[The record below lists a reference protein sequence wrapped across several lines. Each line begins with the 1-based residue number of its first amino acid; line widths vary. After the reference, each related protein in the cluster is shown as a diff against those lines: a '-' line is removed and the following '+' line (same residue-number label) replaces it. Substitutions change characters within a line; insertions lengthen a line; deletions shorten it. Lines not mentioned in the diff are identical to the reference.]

1 MWKNHVIICS
11 TDTMDGNNFSANME
25 FKVATK
31 DSVKDSLQSK
41 RTLVSLVLINAVEVE
56 QRESKTNTYTL
67 NIRKLMTSEFK
78 MIINEL
84 RPFLLLPPDGPT
96 LD

>member
-1 MWKNHVIICS
+1 MIGCS
-11 TDTMDGNNFSANME
+11 SDTLGDDNFYANME
-25 FKVATK
+25 FKVTTN

-41 RTLVSLVLINAVEVE
+41 RTLVSLMLINAVEVE
-56 QRESKTNTYTL
+56 QRDSQTNKYTV
-67 NIRKLMTSEFK
+67 NIRKLITSEFK

-96 LD
+96 MD